1 MKRITFSMFFLV
13 LEVCLWTSK
22 QPFSLIMEKVEV
34 LADWERENKIRG
46 SKKFSAVRVLELRM
60 TMSLLFLPSSFL
72 SFSMDLN

>member
-13 LEVCLWTSK
+13 REVCLWTSK

-46 SKKFSAVRVLELRM
+46 SKKFSAVRVLESRM